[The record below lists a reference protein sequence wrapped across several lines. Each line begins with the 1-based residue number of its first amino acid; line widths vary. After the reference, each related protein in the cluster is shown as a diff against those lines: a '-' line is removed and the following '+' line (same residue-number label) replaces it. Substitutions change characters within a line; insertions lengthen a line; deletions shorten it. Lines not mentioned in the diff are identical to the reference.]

1 MKLKDRNPSDRLLQV
16 MEYMMSAPPGPVKQV
31 DMARDLDIS
40 TATLNRIIK
49 TLSSY
54 GYIFRTKEKYC
65 VRNFRL
71 TRNVPMSDNYLI
83 FLDRMMNK
91 MTEQYR
97 VSMEAVVVSGFD
109 LLWHLRTQLPDANV
123 AIRASTG
130 FRRNLHELDALSRLY
145 LSRIDWD
152 EIEYKFNPGGF
163 FSTGLDRRPYSA
175 EEAKET
181 IMSARGGNFTYDF
194 DGNHV
199 GVRRF
204 ATIIQDDQSNFMHL
218 LSIAEAALPV
228 TDKEKHTEKYR
239 NILDDV
245 RECLEHKIRTED
257 FDEDGMHEYELHPPH
272 IG

>member
-1 MKLKDRNPSDRLLQV
+1 MNSKDRNPNDRLLQV

-31 DMARDLDIS
+31 DMARDLEIS

-71 TRNVPMSDNYLI
+71 TRNVPMSDSYLS
-83 FLDRMMNK
+83 FLDRLMNDI
-91 MTEQYR
+91 TANHR

-145 LSRIDWD
+145 LSRIEWD

-163 FSTGLDRRPYSA
+163 FSTGLDRRSFSSKEAQATIQSA
-175 EEAKET
+175 K
-181 IMSARGGNFTYDF
+181 GDVFTCDF
-194 DGNHV
+194 DGNHI

-204 ATIIQDDQSNFMHL
+204 ATIIQDDQGNFMHL
-218 LSIAEAALPV
+218 LSIAEAAVPV
-228 TDKEKHTEKYR
+228 SNKIEHIEMYRTLLNEAREK
-239 NILDDV
+239 
-245 RECLEHKIRTED
+245 LEAEIRTEGL
-257 FDEDGMHEYELHPPH
+257 DEEITNEHELHPPH
-272 IG
+272 VG